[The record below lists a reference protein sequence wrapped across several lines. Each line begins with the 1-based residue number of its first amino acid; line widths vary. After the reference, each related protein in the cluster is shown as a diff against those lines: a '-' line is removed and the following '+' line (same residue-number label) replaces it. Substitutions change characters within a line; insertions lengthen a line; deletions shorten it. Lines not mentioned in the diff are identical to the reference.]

1 MSDAI
6 ADRIAKVRVAVI
18 GDLMLD
24 VYLDGVIERISPE
37 APVPVVRARDQRH
50 VPGGAANVAANVLAF
65 GAQVDIVGL
74 IGCDGKDLADALAAR
89 GYVDQGGMVV
99 DSSRRTIRKQRI
111 TAGQQVVRID
121 FEDLHPLSVEIEQA
135 LIQRATA
142 AMASADVV
150 VLSDYGKG
158 VLTDALL
165 AAVIAGAKTMGKP
178 VIVDPKRRDLSGYCG
193 ATVITPNRGELVA
206 ATRMRCETD
215 DEAQAAVA
223 SVQAICGSAVLLT
236 RSEKGM
242 SFYPT
247 TGQVLHFPARAR
259 EVFDVSGAG
268 DTVVA
273 ALAVM
278 LACDEPID
286 AAIRFANDAAG
297 VVVGKAGTATVS
309 FAEVIEATA
318 KADGHLSIDGA
329 LVSRTEAIETCR
341 RWTAQGLSIG
351 FANGCFDLIHPGHI
365 SLIHQA
371 SAACDRLVIALNT
384 DASVQRLKGSSRPIQ
399 NEVARAQVIGS
410 IKGVD
415 LVTLFDEDT
424 PLELIEALQPDVLV
438 KGADYTIDTVV
449 GADLVM
455 ARNGRVL
462 LADLTLGQS
471 SSRLISR
478 MTVPVPDV

>member
-158 VLTDALL
+158 VLTDA
-165 AAVIAGAKTMGKP
+165 
-178 VIVDPKRRDLSGYCG
+178 
-193 ATVITPNRGELVA
+193 
-206 ATRMRCETD
+206 
-215 DEAQAAVA
+215 
-223 SVQAICGSAVLLT
+223 
-236 RSEKGM
+236 
-242 SFYPT
+242 
-247 TGQVLHFPARAR
+247 
-259 EVFDVSGAG
+259 
-268 DTVVA
+268 
-273 ALAVM
+273 
-278 LACDEPID
+278 
-286 AAIRFANDAAG
+286 
-297 VVVGKAGTATVS
+297 
-309 FAEVIEATA
+309 
-318 KADGHLSIDGA
+318 
-329 LVSRTEAIETCR
+329 
-341 RWTAQGLSIG
+341 
-351 FANGCFDLIHPGHI
+351 
-365 SLIHQA
+365 
-371 SAACDRLVIALNT
+371 
-384 DASVQRLKGSSRPIQ
+384 
-399 NEVARAQVIGS
+399 
-410 IKGVD
+410 
-415 LVTLFDEDT
+415 
-424 PLELIEALQPDVLV
+424 
-438 KGADYTIDTVV
+438 
-449 GADLVM
+449 
-455 ARNGRVL
+455 
-462 LADLTLGQS
+462 
-471 SSRLISR
+471 
-478 MTVPVPDV
+478 